1 VRSKGL
7 ACPNGHQKGNRTDAS
22 FYSFPIWELRV
33 VSHIGKWHSLLM
45 RIIARKNIVA
55 YFTTHPLTRASLT
68 HWLEVAENADW
79 SSTIEVMADFSKAK
93 TVAAERVRFEVA
105 GGDHRMI
112 VAFHF
117 RRGIAFIKFIGTHA
131 EYDRIDAATVDQF

>member
-1 VRSKGL
+1 MRISDWSSDVCSSDL
-7 ACPNGHQKGNRTDAS
+7 
-22 FYSFPIWELRV
+22 
-33 VSHIGKWHSLLM
+33 IGKWHSLLM

-55 YFTTHPLTRASLT
+55 YFATHPLTRASLT

-93 TVAAERVRFEVA
+93 TGTAERVRFEVA

-112 VAFHF
+112 VAFPF
-117 RRGIAFIKFIGTHA
+117 RGWIAFIKFIVTHA
-131 EYDRIDAATVDQF
+131 EHDRLDAATFEQF

>member
-1 VRSKGL
+1 
-7 ACPNGHQKGNRTDAS
+7 
-22 FYSFPIWELRV
+22 
-33 VSHIGKWHSLLM
+33 M

-55 YFTTHPLTRASLT
+55 YFATHPLTRASLT

-93 TVAAERVRFEVA
+93 TVTSERVRFEVA

-112 VAFHF
+112 LELHFQRGVALH
-117 RRGIAFIKFIGTHA
+117 KFIGQLV
-131 EYDRIDAATVDQF
+131 EYDRIDAERKSTHRKSKNQCTHSMTSR

>member
-1 VRSKGL
+1 
-7 ACPNGHQKGNRTDAS
+7 
-22 FYSFPIWELRV
+22 
-33 VSHIGKWHSLLM
+33 M

-55 YFTTHPLTRASLT
+55 YFAKHPLTRASLT
-68 HWLEVAENADW
+68 HWLEVAENAAW
-79 SSTIEVMADFSKAK
+79 SSTSEVIADFSKAK
-93 TVAAERVRFEVA
+93 TVTSERVRFEVS

>member
-1 VRSKGL
+1 
-7 ACPNGHQKGNRTDAS
+7 
-22 FYSFPIWELRV
+22 
-33 VSHIGKWHSLLM
+33 M

-55 YFTTHPLTRASLT
+55 YFATHPLTRASLT

-93 TVAAERVRFEVA
+93 TVTAERVRFEVA

-112 VAFHF
+112 VAVHF
-117 RRGIAFIKFIGTHA
+117 RRGIAFITFIGTHA
-131 EYDRIDAATVDQF
+131 EYDRIDAANVDISEETRVGKEGGRTGKSGCAPGP

>member
-1 VRSKGL
+1 MP
-7 ACPNGHQKGNRTDAS
+7 CP
-22 FYSFPIWELRV
+22 
-33 VSHIGKWHSLLM
+33 M

-55 YFTTHPLTRASLT
+55 YFTKHPLTRASLT
-68 HWLEVAENADW
+68 HWLEMAENAVW
-79 SSTIEVMADFSKAK
+79 SSTSEVIADFSKAK
-93 TVAAERVRFEVA
+93 TVTAGRVRFEVA

-131 EYDRIDAATVDQF
+131 EYDRIDAETVDQF

>member
-1 VRSKGL
+1 
-7 ACPNGHQKGNRTDAS
+7 
-22 FYSFPIWELRV
+22 
-33 VSHIGKWHSLLM
+33 M
-45 RIIARKNIVA
+45 RIIARKNIVT
-55 YFTTHPLTRASLT
+55 YFARHSLTRASLT
-68 HWLEVAENADW
+68 HWLEVAENATW
-79 SSTIEVMADFSKAK
+79 SSTNEVIADFSKAK

-117 RRGIAFIKFIGTHA
+117 RRGIAFIKFIGTHE

>member
-1 VRSKGL
+1 
-7 ACPNGHQKGNRTDAS
+7 
-22 FYSFPIWELRV
+22 
-33 VSHIGKWHSLLM
+33 M

-55 YFTTHPLTRASLT
+55 YFATHPLTRASLT

-93 TVAAERVRFEVA
+93 TVTAERVRFEVA

-131 EYDRIDAATVDQF
+131 EYDRIDAATVDQL

>member
-1 VRSKGL
+1 
-7 ACPNGHQKGNRTDAS
+7 
-22 FYSFPIWELRV
+22 
-33 VSHIGKWHSLLM
+33 M

-55 YFTTHPLTRASLT
+55 YFATHPLTRASLT

-79 SSTIEVMADFSKAK
+79 SSTIEVMADFSNAK
-93 TVAAERVRFEVA
+93 TVTAERVRFEVA

-117 RRGIAFIKFIGTHA
+117 RRRIAYIKFLGTHA
-131 EYDRIDAATVDQF
+131 EYDRTAEIGRATVCTPVTNAYTVCSFLPLKHNHINTS

>member
-1 VRSKGL
+1 
-7 ACPNGHQKGNRTDAS
+7 
-22 FYSFPIWELRV
+22 
-33 VSHIGKWHSLLM
+33 M

-55 YFTTHPLTRASLT
+55 YFATHPLTRASLT

-93 TVAAERVRFEVA
+93 TVTAERVRFEVA

-112 VAFHF
+112 RSEEHTSELQSLMRISYAAFCLKKK
-117 RRGIAFIKFIGTHA
+117 INPKTNIKKM
-131 EYDRIDAATVDQF
+131 

>member
-1 VRSKGL
+1 MIRRPPRST
-7 ACPNGHQKGNRTDAS
+7 RTDTL
-22 FYSFPIWELRV
+22 FPYTTLFRSV

-55 YFTTHPLTRASLT
+55 YFATHPLTRASLT

-93 TVAAERVRFEVA
+93 TVTAERVRFEVRSEEQTSEIQSLMSISYA
-105 GGDHRMI
+105 VVRLKKKKNNHKRIKHR
-112 VAFHF
+112 
-117 RRGIAFIKFIGTHA
+117 KSQTE
-131 EYDRIDAATVDQF
+131 EYIQ

>member
-1 VRSKGL
+1 
-7 ACPNGHQKGNRTDAS
+7 
-22 FYSFPIWELRV
+22 
-33 VSHIGKWHSLLM
+33 M

-55 YFTTHPLTRASLT
+55 YFAKHPLTRASLT

-93 TVAAERVRFEVA
+93 TVTAERVRFEVA

-112 VAFHF
+112 VRSEEHTSELQSLMRTSYAVFYLKKKKTKYA
-117 RRGIAFIKFIGTHA
+117 R
-131 EYDRIDAATVDQF
+131 

>member
-1 VRSKGL
+1 
-7 ACPNGHQKGNRTDAS
+7 
-22 FYSFPIWELRV
+22 
-33 VSHIGKWHSLLM
+33 M

-55 YFTTHPLTRASLT
+55 DFATQPLTRASLT

-93 TVAAERVRFEVA
+93 TVTAERVRFEVA
-105 GGDHRMI
+105 GGDHRKI

-117 RRGIAFIKFIGTHA
+117 RRGIAFLKFIGKHSEYYHIAA
-131 EYDRIDAATVDQF
+131 ETIDQFRLEESRVSEEWLRTCRARGSRYP